1 MSINYYKEIK
11 EDYNSLRKYIEKS
24 LIEINDLLSRCSNI
38 TYKTLSDQYEE
49 IYNDSKE
56 FVIEEDKIEEN
67 INKKELKSITQNNE
81 FITVVDIKY
90 LVKKARFKFSL
101 STEEEGNNK
110 KLKVKTSII
119 NQIKTGTIM
128 FKIYSP
134 FGNCGRDIQRVEVDF
149 NNINYT
155 TTINMDTRSNFI
167 NVTTITDIN
176 SYQKRRFCTFLF
188 FIK

>member
-110 KLKVKTSII
+110 KLKVKASII
-119 NQIKTGTIM
+119 NQIKPGTIM

-134 FGNCGRDIQRVEVDF
+134 FGICGRDIQS
-149 NNINYT
+149 
-155 TTINMDTRSNFI
+155 RS
-167 NVTTITDIN
+167 
-176 SYQKRRFCTFLF
+176 
-188 FIK
+188 